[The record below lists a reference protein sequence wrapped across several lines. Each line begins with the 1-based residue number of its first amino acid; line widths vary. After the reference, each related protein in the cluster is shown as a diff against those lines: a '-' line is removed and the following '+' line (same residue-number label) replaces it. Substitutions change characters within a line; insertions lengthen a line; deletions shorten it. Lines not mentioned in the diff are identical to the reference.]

1 MRAYVLISL
10 KTADEKAVLD
20 ELKAMSKIIEAHVL
34 FGEWGIIAKVEG
46 QNQED
51 VATFVMDEIRAL
63 PQVKLTSTL
72 IVAK

>member
-1 MRAYVLISL
+1 MRAYILISL
-10 KTADEKAVLD
+10 KTPDEQAVLD
-20 ELKAMSKIIEAHVL
+20 ELKSMSKIREAHVL
-34 FGEWGIIAKVEG
+34 FGEWDIIAKIEG
-46 QNQED
+46 QNPED